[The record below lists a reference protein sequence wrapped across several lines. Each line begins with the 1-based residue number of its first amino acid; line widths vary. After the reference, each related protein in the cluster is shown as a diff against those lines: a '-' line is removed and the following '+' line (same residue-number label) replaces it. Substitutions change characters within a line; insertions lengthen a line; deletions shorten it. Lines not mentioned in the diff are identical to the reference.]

1 MFKKIFTA
9 IAGFGSLAIAVYMGL
24 GLSAL
29 VTGLGAVNSYA
40 AVNLPTSVNVT
51 DVETMVGVVLTGL
64 AVMWGVRKLI
74 KTVNRS

>member
-1 MFKKIFTA
+1 MKKIFTA
-9 IAGFGSLAIAVYMGL
+9 IAGLGSLMFAVMLGL
-24 GLSAL
+24 GTSAL
-29 VTGLGAVNSYA
+29 VTGFGAVDSYA
-40 AVNLPTSVNVT
+40 AVNLPTSVNIT